1 MHIGR
6 GPWRTIATALLVVG
20 FGTSVLSACTKNGGS
35 LTRPDDPVVLQGSA
49 LPKLLGSD
57 PMHVVGFAWNGSAW
71 VQLPVQVDQ
80 RDQVNPGEILN
91 RPVASYATH
100 PDGSPFTILVY
111 TNPRS
116 ASPGYSWT
124 PTYTGVASHAGLGS
138 VDEVSFLEN
147 DTGMVAPDSAGAP
160 AGVTASTREQ
170 VRVTDP
176 LNAGQAGT
184 VYLFHSDTLTGGGAG
199 TTGVQYTF
207 NLTSGNYMATYK
219 MGTASQP
226 PNNVAGPNPESSTVV
241 APAYTQHFSDRW
253 LNDGLTI
260 ERGNSTAQNI
270 LERSRVQVTSAGCS
284 RTEDTF
290 DDVVPS
296 SPYEGAFIVNISGP
310 VRAIRSHIGT
320 NSGTYT
326 TATDTFYPSSEDSS
340 TELRVHPI
348 PGVSV
353 FEDLATSTTGMTYL
367 DDENTGGV
375 AVDGVPD
382 LLTMNHA
389 ATWQMVT
396 GAQGSLITTGALQ
409 SDIAGLTMSTYYLD
423 QNPANPHPC
432 TGDAA
437 AWGQHGTTVI
447 GPGGTLPCTDP
458 TICATANTLDST
470 RTRYFRKPMLST
482 DVAANLASQT
492 ANPLQ
497 TTVTG

>member
-6 GPWRTIATALLVVG
+6 GPWRTIAIALLVVG
-20 FGTSVLSACTKNGGS
+20 FGSTVLSACTKNGAT
-35 LTRPDDPVVLQGSA
+35 LTRPDDPVVLQGSS

-57 PMHVVGFAWNGSAW
+57 PMHVVGFAWNSASW
-71 VQLPVQVDQ
+71 VQIPVQVDQ
-80 RDQVNPGEILN
+80 RDQVNPGQIFN
-91 RPVASYATH
+91 RPVANYAKRA
-100 PDGSPFTILVY
+100 DGTPYTLLVY
-111 TNPRS
+111 TNPQS

-124 PTYTGVASHAGLGS
+124 PTYTGVASHTGLGD
-138 VDEVSFLEN
+138 VDEVSFLET
-147 DTGMVAPDSAGAP
+147 DTGQMAPDSAGAP
-160 AGVTASTREQ
+160 PGVTASTREQ
-170 VRVTDP
+170 VLVNDP
-176 LNAGQAGT
+176 LHSNQRGV
-184 VYLFHSDTLTGGGAG
+184 VYLFHSDTLTGGSV

-219 MGTASQP
+219 MGTASMA
-226 PNNVAGPNPESSTVV
+226 PNNVAGPNPENSTVV
-241 APAYTQHFSDRW
+241 TAAYTQHFSDRW

-260 ERGNSTAQNI
+260 ERTDSTQQNL
-270 LERSRVQVTSAGCS
+270 LERSRVQVTSSGCS

-326 TATDTFYPSSEDSS
+326 TSTDIFYPGREDSS

-353 FEDLATSTTGMTYL
+353 FDDLAVSATGMSYV
-367 DDENTGGV
+367 DDQNTAGV
-375 AVDGVPD
+375 PIDGVPD
-382 LLTMNHA
+382 ALTENHA

-396 GAQGSLITTGALQ
+396 GAQGSLVTTGSLQ
-409 SDIAGLTMSTYYLD
+409 SDIAGLTLSTYYLD
-423 QNPANPHPC
+423 QNPANPLPC

-437 AWGQHGTTVI
+437 AWGQNGTTVV
-447 GPGGTLPCTDP
+447 GPGGALPCTDP
-458 TICATANTLDST
+458 TLCTTANTLDST
-470 RTRYFRKPMLST
+470 RTRYFKRPMLPVS
-482 DVAANLASQT
+482 DAGSLASQA